1 MPHHIQVLMVPTASA
16 RAHGLQEF
24 EVDARLVVLHTILIK
39 MGVTTLYS
47 CEGYTNSVDW
57 EDDTWFQTASATN
70 AYIMFKDDAE
80 GRTFTQLLVSD
91 PEKSPLGKVGEWSM
105 IFDHNLALTQGPR
118 IVLRFPK
125 SEIPALEKYLLA
137 QSPKFSQDD
146 KARLLYL
153 SAMYRKQVYEGDQ
166 FDELESL

>member
-16 RAHGLQEF
+16 RARGLQEF

-47 CEGYTNSVDW
+47 CEGYTNPVDW

-137 QSPKFSQDD
+137 QSPKFSLDD

-153 SAMYRKQVYEGDQ
+153 SEMYRKPVYESDQ
-166 FDELESL
+166 FDDLESL

>member
-1 MPHHIQVLMVPTASA
+1 MVPTASA
-16 RAHGLQEF
+16 RAYGLQEF

-47 CEGYTNSVDW
+47 CEGYTNPVDW

-137 QSPKFSQDD
+137 QSPKFSLDD
-146 KARLLYL
+146 KAQLLYL
-153 SAMYRKQVYEGDQ
+153 SEMYRKPVYEGAQ
-166 FDELESL
+166 FDDLESI

>member
-1 MPHHIQVLMVPTASA
+1 MPHHTQVLMVPTASA

-47 CEGYTNSVDW
+47 CEGYTNPVDW

-80 GRTFTQLLVSD
+80 GRTFTQLLLSD

-105 IFDHNLALTQGPR
+105 IFDHNLALMQGPR

>member
-1 MPHHIQVLMVPTASA
+1 MPHHTQILMVPTASA

-47 CEGYTNSVDW
+47 CEGYTNPVDW

-125 SEIPALEKYLLA
+125 SEIPSLEKYLLDMC
-137 QSPKFSQDD
+137 PKYSLDD

-153 SAMYRKQVYEGDQ
+153 SEMYRKPVYEGEQ

>member
-1 MPHHIQVLMVPTASA
+1 MPHHTQVLMVPTASA

-24 EVDARLVVLHTILIK
+24 DVDARLVVLHTILIK

-47 CEGYTNSVDW
+47 CEGYTNPVDW
-57 EDDTWFQTASATN
+57 EDDRWFQTASATN